1 MKKNYSII
9 KILSFFILFSIIN
22 SCSNDDSNIPLNTFL
37 EFHEGSVWIDSK
49 SFTDEITYIRFINNV
64 NTILE
69 VYNKFIPAN
78 RECFN
83 NYYISQFWG
92 EIKIIE
98 NTVNKIEFII
108 LPPDWELNT
117 VEFTFIKLNEKL
129 NLAFN
134 VYDEY
139 GNLIEATESILI
151 KSNVNVDQLPIW
163 NYF

>member
-1 MKKNYSII
+1 MK
-9 KILSFFILFSIIN
+9 
-22 SCSNDDSNIPLNTFL
+22 
-37 EFHEGSVWIDSK
+37 
-49 SFTDEITYIRFINNV
+49 
-64 NTILE
+64 

-83 NYYISQFWG
+83 NYFISQFWG